1 MDFRNWTLGR
11 QIGVSALLLSI
22 LTYSITGFFGYRV
35 AADSLTETLQESE
48 SVMADTLADTLDLQ
62 YQLLIKQVRTNAE
75 LFNKMFSTDFTLM
88 EKRVNIAGANAPG
101 LKNGRRLLNSAIAQV
116 DRFANMTGGTAT
128 VFVKD
133 GDDFTRISSS
143 LRKENGDRA
152 TGTHLG
158 QSHPAY
164 SMIMAG
170 QTYEGYANLFGK
182 RYITSYRPIKDQQ
195 NRVIGILYI
204 GQDVS
209 EMMQA
214 MGKALANIQLGET
227 GYVSLLRYEDGVFLY
242 HPRLTGDKAANF
254 TDDEGQPVYA
264 GALADQARHQS
275 KFVLNGKL
283 WVSMTLP
290 VPSAGWM
297 VALQVPEEELSHA
310 LKPLAR
316 TNIGLS
322 ILGIL
327 VITVLLWVMLNQRLK
342 PLTALCTQV
351 EAIGHGD
358 LTARLVTSG
367 GNSQNEVH
375 RITDSVSE
383 MTHSLKQLIATLQ
396 GSTSQLEQ
404 AAGEMQTVAEV
415 NGSGAAQ
422 MMQQTDQIAAAVEEL
437 TTSVQEV
444 AQHATG
450 SAEQAEAVDSAA
462 KDGDRQVDDVIAQMR
477 ALGDALE
484 SGNEAIHRVEEGS
497 HAITRV
503 IQVINEIAEQTNLLA
518 LNAAIEAA
526 RAGEQGR
533 GFAVVADEVRTL
545 AQRTQNSISE
555 ITGTIEQLQQR
566 TQDAVNQMQ
575 QSKKLGEASS
585 SLSVQAGDALT
596 DISHSVTDLS
606 QNATSIATATEQQG
620 SVAAEI
626 ARNISGITELARES
640 EQTAGQT
647 VDAAERL
654 TALAGDIR
662 GHLAHFKS

>member
-22 LTYSITGFFGYRV
+22 LTYTITGFFGYRV

-62 YQLLIKQVRTNAE
+62 YQLLIKQVRTNAD
-75 LFNKMFSTDFTLM
+75 LFDKMFSTDFTLM
-88 EKRVNIAGANAPG
+88 DKRVNIAGANAPG

-143 LRKENGDRA
+143 LRKKNGDRA
-152 TGTHLG
+152 TGTQLG

-164 SMIMAG
+164 AILQAG

-182 RYITSYRPIKDQQ
+182 RYITSYRPIKDKQ

-209 EMMQA
+209 EMMQE

-227 GYVSLLRYEDGVFLY
+227 GYVSLVRYEDGVFLY
-242 HPRLTGDKAANF
+242 HPRLTGDKASNF
-254 TDDEGQPVYA
+254 KDDNGQPIYQD
-264 GALADQARHQS
+264 ALSDRVKHHFEFMQD
-275 KFVLNGKL
+275 GKL
-283 WVSMTLP
+283 WVSMTQP

-297 VALQVPEEELSHA
+297 VVMQVPEEELSHA

-358 LTARLVTSG
+358 LTAQLTTSG

-375 RITDSVSE
+375 RITDSVAE
-383 MTHSLKQLIATLQ
+383 MTHSLKELIATLQ

-404 AAGEMQTVAEV
+404 AASEMQTVAQV

-450 SAEQAEAVDSAA
+450 SAEQAEAVDTAA
-462 KDGDRQVDDVIAQMR
+462 KDGDRQVDDVIEQMR

-484 SGNEAIHRVEEGS
+484 NGNQAIHRVEEGS

-566 TQDAVNQMQ
+566 TQEAVNQMQ
-575 QSKKLGEASS
+575 ESKKLGVASS
-585 SLSVQAGDALT
+585 ELSVQAGEALT

-620 SVAAEI
+620 SVASEI

-647 VDAAERL
+647 VDAAEQL